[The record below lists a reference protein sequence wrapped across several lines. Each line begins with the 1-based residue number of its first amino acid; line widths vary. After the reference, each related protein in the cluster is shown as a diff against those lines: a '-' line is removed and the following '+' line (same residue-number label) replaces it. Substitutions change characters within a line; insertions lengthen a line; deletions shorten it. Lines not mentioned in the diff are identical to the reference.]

1 MPRFYATWLNSPK
14 NEVRLP
20 STLFRAPNAFP
31 LNNTIRFPK
40 TCSVDKSDRITS
52 EIKMHLDYIPGCSC
66 FLSDNGNV
74 PAGDCIQQA
83 RLAGIG
89 SPHQHHLQAG
99 SQTLTAPGFFQVIG
113 NFPLERG
120 SLFPDFIRD
129 TARNILFISEIE
141 IRFNH
146 RPHVY
151 EPLAPI
157 LIERSE
163 GAAHLADSL
172 FALAFRFS
180 SNEIRKALHLGQV
193 HPAPV
198 KGSACELSRFGR
210 AAVWKLAQHAKHR
223 RDNSP
228 TTVALKLDNIFTGET
243 CRPLKEKD
251 KSLINSF

>member
-1 MPRFYATWLNSPK
+1 MPRFYTTWLNSPK
-14 NEVRLP
+14 DEVRLP
-20 STLFRAPNAFP
+20 STLFRAANAFP
-31 LNNTIRFPK
+31 LNDPICFPK
-40 TCSVDKSDRITS
+40 TCSVDKGDRITS
-52 EIKMHLDYIPGCSC
+52 EIKMHLDYIPGRSC

-89 SPHQHHLQAG
+89 SPHQDHLQTRP
-99 SQTLTAPGFFQVIG
+99 QTLTAPGFFQVIG
-113 NFPLERG
+113 NFFSKRG
-120 SLFPDFIRD
+120 SLFPDFIRN
-129 TARNILFISEIE
+129 TARNILFIGEIE

-180 SNEIRKALHLGQV
+180 RYQIRKALHLGQV
-193 HPAPV
+193 HTAPV
-198 KGSACELSRFGR
+198 KGATSELSRFGGT
-210 AAVWKLAQHAKHR
+210 AVWKVAQYAKHR
-223 RDNSP
+223 SDDGTSSM
-228 TTVALKLDNIFTGET
+228 ALKLDNIFTGET
-243 CRPLKEKD
+243 CRPRKEKD
-251 KSLINSF
+251 